1 MINDRFCFVEIMV
14 PLLSWLMME
23 ARFATPQTEH
33 CLGEFILDAESDMC
47 VLEANNGDPDEPLA
61 SHPKCG

>member
-1 MINDRFCFVEIMV
+1 MV

-23 ARFATPQTEH
+23 ARFATPQTEY
-33 CLGEFILDAESDMC
+33 CLGEFVLDAESDMC
-47 VLEANNGDPDEPLA
+47 VLEANNGDPDEPMA